1 MNGAYIRQGGRCYS
15 IRKILNFN
23 RTQIGSSCS
32 SARLRDGRG
41 DAGVWEG
48 ERGELDCDA
57 GVASRRKDLI
67 EGGGWEGVCREE
79 EEAARAEASCT
90 RCLVSSCDVTGRGA
104 RRPEV

>member
-32 SARLRDGRG
+32 SVRLRDGRG

-67 EGGGWEGVCREE
+67 GGGEAGGRKGVCKEK
-79 EEAARAEASCT
+79 EAAR
-90 RCLVSSCDVTGRGA
+90 GRGVLY
-104 RRPEV
+104 PLLSFQL